1 MGTPPPCRPAPCCA
15 HAEHRPALRAPVM
28 EDEEEVQGMLPP
40 VAPSLE
46 SRSKR
51 KKTPSAMGN
60 RGGLGQGR
68 GSADTDTHIEP
79 LAEDEDNGENFDMND
94 ASAIS
99 LSVPTDDDDADGD
112 ASQ

>member
-1 MGTPPPCRPAPCCA
+1 
-15 HAEHRPALRAPVM
+15 
-28 EDEEEVQGMLPP
+28 MLPL

-60 RGGLGQGR
+60 RGGRGRGRGR

-99 LSVPTDDDDADGD
+99 LSVPTDGD